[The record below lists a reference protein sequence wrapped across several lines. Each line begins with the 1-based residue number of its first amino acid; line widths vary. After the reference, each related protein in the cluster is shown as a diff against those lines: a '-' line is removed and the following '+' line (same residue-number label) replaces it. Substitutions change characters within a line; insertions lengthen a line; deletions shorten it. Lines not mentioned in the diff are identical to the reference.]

1 MKMVLRLVLRDLPAQ
16 RKRNVVA
23 IDLPI
28 RTRAM
33 KFKFILFAL
42 LFVAALNSRGEW
54 TVASA
59 RNEASPAAGLVHR
72 QVQVEDASAGES
84 ATLELVF
91 FSTKANLLRVIDNP
105 NGASDLAQAMPANEC
120 LAGVNGGYFDPNFAP
135 LGLRIIDGKMV
146 QPVVRARL
154 MTGILL
160 SSRENTQILRVGE
173 YSARRK
179 AYSAVQ
185 CGPLLVD
192 GAQPVKG
199 LDRTRMAR
207 RTFAVVGADRVALGF
222 CSEVSLGQLSQIL
235 SGARLAE
242 DFKVNRA
249 LNLDGGSSSA
259 FWFKRSKGSAFSISE
274 YKTVRDFIGIV
285 SK

>member
-1 MKMVLRLVLRDLPAQ
+1 
-16 RKRNVVA
+16 
-23 IDLPI
+23 
-28 RTRAM
+28 M
-33 KFKFILFAL
+33 KFRPTVFAL

-59 RNEASPAAGLVHR
+59 RNEASPVASLVHR
-72 QVQVEDASAGES
+72 QVQVEDTATGES
-84 ATLELVF
+84 ATLELAF
-91 FSTKANLLRVIDNP
+91 FSTKASVLRVIDNP
-105 NGASDLAQAMPANEC
+105 NGLSDLAQAMQATQC
-120 LAGVNGGYFDPNFAP
+120 LAGVNGGYFDPSFAP
-135 LGLRIIDGKMV
+135 LGLRVIDGKMV
-146 QPVVRARL
+146 RPVVRARL

-160 SSRENTQILRVGE
+160 SSRENMQILRVNE

-192 GAQPVKG
+192 GALPVKG

-207 RTFAVVGADRVALGF
+207 RTFAMVGAERAALGF

-235 SGARLAE
+235 SAARLVE
-242 DFKVNRA
+242 DFKVTRA

-259 FWFKRSKGSAFSISE
+259 FWFKRSNGSAFSISE
-274 YKTVRDFIGIV
+274 YKTVRDFVGIV
-285 SK
+285 PKKD

>member
-1 MKMVLRLVLRDLPAQ
+1 M
-16 RKRNVVA
+16 
-23 IDLPI
+23 
-28 RTRAM
+28 
-33 KFKFILFAL
+33 
-42 LFVAALNSRGEW
+42 
-54 TVASA
+54 
-59 RNEASPAAGLVHR
+59 
-72 QVQVEDASAGES
+72 EDASAGES

-91 FSTKANLLRVIDNP
+91 FSAKASLLRVIDNP

-154 MTGILL
+154 MTGFLL

-199 LDRTRMAR
+199 WIARGWRSDFRRGGSRSRRPRILLGSFTGAAFANFERGTAGRGFLKSIARSISMADPR
-207 RTFAVVGADRVALGF
+207 AHSGLNGAKAVRF
-222 CSEVSLGQLSQIL
+222 PSQNTKPCATL
-235 SGARLAE
+235 SGS
-242 DFKVNRA
+242 FPNRMNRGWRGF
-249 LNLDGGSSSA
+249 LG
-259 FWFKRSKGSAFSISE
+259 
-274 YKTVRDFIGIV
+274 
-285 SK
+285 